1 MMEIAGVVMEAIA
14 VVVMEAI
21 AVLMM
26 GVARRWW

>member
-1 MMEIAGVVMEAIA
+1 MEIAGVVMEAIA